1 MAEPEYI
8 QELKALQHKIMTLQD
23 SNDLQQGEFDCSKVW
38 GSQEAKININVFVYF
53 SIVQFCAVVEIIAVT
68 GLYEI
73 TDATK
78 TFDFDL
84 CVLNGET
91 VQRLKEFFLMR
102 TTK

>member
-1 MAEPEYI
+1 MAEPDYI
-8 QELKALQHKIMTLQD
+8 QELKTLQHKIMTLQD
-23 SNDLQQGEFDCSKVW
+23 SNDLQHGKRKRERVSYRRRRILITDIYS
-38 GSQEAKININVFVYF
+38 S
-53 SIVQFCAVVEIIAVT
+53 VVEIIAVT

-91 VQRLKEFFLMR
+91 VQRLKDFFLMR
-102 TTK
+102 AK